1 VRAFF
6 FGRSRVDQ
14 TSPDL
19 QNDAP
24 AASAAAP
31 SVAAP
36 SSARARHRARGPL
49 LTARSIVSSALV
61 IATATFVAVTLSGT
75 SYATWNGQATVSSHT
90 VVSGSASLTVS
101 SSFVASQWSNL
112 LVGETARQTFSVA
125 NTGTI
130 PLALVATGTTA
141 TSTFEVRVAPGAC
154 SGALTGATVTSTP
167 KSLGTIA
174 AGATATQCVEVKL
187 VSGAT
192 AGSSSAFTVTVTGT
206 QVP

>member
-1 VRAFF
+1 VRAFT
-6 FGRSRVDQ
+6 FGRSRVDHM
-14 TSPDL
+14 TPDL
-19 QNDAP
+19 QIDA
-24 AASAAAP
+24 

-36 SSARARHRARGPL
+36 SAARARHRARGPL
-49 LTARSIVSSALV
+49 LTARSLASSALV
-61 IATATFVAVTLSGT
+61 IATATVVAVTMSGT
-75 SYATWNGQATVSSHT
+75 SYATWNGQATVSSQT
-90 VVSGSASLTVS
+90 VVSGSASLSVTS
-101 SSFVASQWSNL
+101 NFVASQWSNM
-112 LVGETARQTFSVA
+112 LVGETVRQSFSVA

-130 PLALVATGTTA
+130 PLALVATGTSA

-154 SGALTGATVTSTP
+154 TVALSGATVTSTP
-167 KSLGTIA
+167 KSLGTIS